1 MTGSSCSAGTDTD
14 AGRLDD
20 LTGDGAELL
29 RIAES
34 LTRCADQN
42 QTAPG
47 CSRGSARRGKENGH
61 FQAAAGTVPDT
72 LDTKQDTFFL
82 FAGGTLPRPAQLDRA
97 FSEKRDLT
105 NPPRCAIMCLG
116 THNMKER

>member
-47 CSRGSARRGKENGH
+47 CSRGSDRRGKEKGH

-72 LDTKQDTFFL
+72 LDTKQDTFF
-82 FAGGTLPRPAQLDRA
+82 FSQAAHSPALLSSTGH
-97 FSEKRDLT
+97 FLEKRT
-105 NPPRCAIMCLG
+105 
-116 THNMKER
+116 